1 MTTSTHQLRERI
13 DCLDRLIAR
22 TMDRIGTRLLRWA
35 LGLIFIW
42 FGALKVVDMSPAAD
56 LVRATVAWFPLITPD
71 QFVIILGIWE
81 VIIGVCLLIR
91 PLIRLAIFLLFA
103 QMGGTFLPLIMLPS
117 VTFTTPPFGLTMEG
131 QYIIKNLLIIAAALV
146 IGGTV
151 RRTRGE
157 RFE

>member
-1 MTTSTHQLRERI
+1 MTTSTHHLRERI
-13 DCLDRLIAR
+13 DRLDRLIAR

-81 VIIGVCLLIR
+81 VTIGVCLLIR

-157 RFE
+157 RAI

>member
-1 MTTSTHQLRERI
+1 MQSNSTLHQRI
-13 DCLDRLIAR
+13 DRLDQLIAHSMNR
-22 TMDRIGTRLLRWA
+22 FGTLLLRWA
-35 LGLIFIW
+35 LGIIFIW

-56 LVRATVAWFPLITPD
+56 LVRATVAWMPLITPD
-71 QFVIILGIWE
+71 QFLIILGIWE

-157 RFE
+157 RAT

>member
-1 MTTSTHQLRERI
+1 MTTSTHHLRERI
-13 DCLDRLIAR
+13 DRLDRLIAR

-71 QFVIILGIWE
+71 QFLTILGVWE

-103 QMGGTFLPLIMLPS
+103 QMAGTFLPLVMLPS

-151 RRTRGE
+151 RRPHAHRLE
-157 RFE
+157 